1 MHVRIE
7 TVAELAHEIIRA
19 MALETDGTVMPPW
32 SEAPEW
38 MQKSSVEMVTAMYK
52 DPSLPASHFHD
63 VWMKQRTDAGWKW
76 GPVRNEDT
84 KENPAMVP
92 YSELPVSQRAK
103 DTALKA
109 MVSTIAK
116 SYTVFFPVA
125 ECAESTTPPVTGE
138 EPAQEEK
145 PKTSAAITGCC
156 QWRE

>member
-1 MHVRIE
+1 MHVQIE

-19 MALETDGTVMPPW
+19 LAHETDGTVMPPW

-38 MQKSSVEMVTAMYK
+38 MQKSSLEMVTAMYK

-76 GPVRNEDT
+76 GPVRNEET

-92 YSELPVSQRAK
+92 YTDLPPHQRAK
-103 DTALKA
+103 DAALKA
-109 MVSTIAK
+109 MVATIK
-116 SYTVFFPVA
+116 KHCLVTFPYIRPGD
-125 ECAESTTPPVTGE
+125 TITPVTGE
-138 EPAQEEK
+138 EPAKEEK
-145 PKTSAAITGCC
+145 PKTGSAITGCC